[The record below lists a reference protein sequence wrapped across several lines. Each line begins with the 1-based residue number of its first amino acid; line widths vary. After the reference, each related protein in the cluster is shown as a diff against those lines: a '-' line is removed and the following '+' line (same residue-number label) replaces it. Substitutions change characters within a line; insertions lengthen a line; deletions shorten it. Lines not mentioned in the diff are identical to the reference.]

1 MSIYPSRI
9 INMYTLYSKD
19 NRNIKRELQNPNE
32 LHYIKNKTQNICTIA
47 KGDKVKKNISTQVY
61 FLEIFCLDYDIT
73 KKSRRNVNFVT
84 RIIQTRGHSL
94 VGLIYDKFSET
105 VECNTYSRVDVFNI

>member
-1 MSIYPSRI
+1 M
-9 INMYTLYSKD
+9 
-19 NRNIKRELQNPNE
+19 
-32 LHYIKNKTQNICTIA
+32 
-47 KGDKVKKNISTQVY
+47 
-61 FLEIFCLDYDIT
+61 EIFCLDYDIT

-84 RIIQTRGHSL
+84 RIIKTRGHSL